1 MSDRMQRRSVVSA
14 GMLALAGALLACGQS
29 SVPDDGTPPS
39 SSGPSRCGE
48 HPWCDTGLSV
58 DARTELLLAA
68 MTRDEKVAL
77 MGGNNHPAAGHT
89 GVGAGIARLDIP
101 LIHYTDGPL
110 GIRQGKATAMP
121 AGIALAATWNTDA
134 AQRYGALVGAEAKHK
149 EIGRAPV

>member
-1 MSDRMQRRSVVSA
+1 MSRHMQRRSVVSA

-68 MTRDEKVAL
+68 MTRDEKVEL
-77 MGGNNHPAAGHT
+77 MGGNNHPAAGQP
-89 GVGAGIARLDIP
+89 GVGAARA
-101 LIHYTDGPL
+101 
-110 GIRQGKATAMP
+110 RP
-121 AGIALAATWNTDA
+121 ALPPNG
-134 AQRYGALVGAEAKHK
+134 
-149 EIGRAPV
+149 